1 MDQAAGNA
9 PILQV
14 RKLTKRFGGLTAVKD
29 LNFELRTGEIFGL
42 IGPNGSG
49 KSTAMKAIMGIERPT
64 AGEVVFQGENIAGLP
79 AHKIARKGFGMVFQ
93 HSRPL
98 NRQTVLENIMVA
110 LLPDSL
116 FMLFADKALTE
127 RAEWIANRVG
137 LGAVMDRKPPTL
149 PFADLRRLELAK
161 AIARDP
167 KVVLVDEPFAGLTLA
182 EVGTFSEL
190 IRSFRD
196 EGRAVMLVDHNV
208 KSVAALVDRVL
219 AMYLGEEIVTG
230 RADEVMKNETVRR
243 VYLGGAIETS
253 ARPETSFKDKVPLL
267 QVENVSVHYGK
278 AQALENVSIHV
289 HEGEFVSIVG
299 LNGAGKTTLFN
310 TISGFLPYSGEI
322 VRGGEKL
329 RGIKPGEDRPQRPGA
344 MPGIARIV
352 RRDERAGKSRS
363 RRSASDRRGEGE
375 AAQLAVRTVSDPE
388 GAPGPDGADAE
399 RRRAADAGNRPRAD
413 DAAQNPDPRRADAGA
428 GAGHSRIAVE
438 GAGKTA
444 PDHADHRAARRAERD
459 FCLAACRPRL
469 CARACADRLG
479 RRSRPLRRRGGCGLP
494 LSQGRENFPSVPPA

>member
-1 MDQAAGNA
+1 MDAASNA
-9 PILQV
+9 PVLEV
-14 RKLTKRFGGLTAVKD
+14 RGLTKRFGGLTAVKNLSLD
-29 LNFELRTGEIFGL
+29 LRAGEIFGL

-64 AGEVVFQGENIAGLP
+64 AGDVMFQGENIAGLP

-127 RAEWIANRVG
+127 RAKWIANRVG
-137 LGAVMDRKPPTL
+137 LGAVMDRRPPTL

-196 EGRAVMLVDHNV
+196 EGRAVLLVDHNV

-230 RADEVMKNETVRR
+230 RADEVMRNETVRR

-253 ARPETSFKDKVPLL
+253 ARPGNQL
-267 QVENVSVHYGK
+267 QGQGAAAAGRER
-278 AQALENVSIHV
+278 QRALRQ
-289 HEGEFVSIVG
+289 GA
-299 LNGAGKTTLFN
+299 GAGKRLD
-310 TISGFLPYSGEI
+310 PCA
-322 VRGGEKL
+322 
-329 RGIKPGEDRPQRPGA
+329 PGRIRLGRRPQRRRQDHAVQHHLGLSALHRRNRPRRRKAARHQPGAHRAQRHRA
-344 MPGIARIV
+344 MPGIARTV
-352 RRDERAGKSRS
+352 RRDERARKSRS
-363 RRSASDRRGEGE
+363 RRPASVAEDKDKQMAWLFELFPILKERQGQMAQTLSGGEQQMLAIGRALMMQPKILILDEPTLGLAPVILEQLSKALEKLRQTTPITVLLGEQNVTFALPHADRVYVLEHARIVWEGDPGRFAAEAGEGY
-375 AAQLAVRTVSDPE
+375 L
-388 GAPGPDGADAE
+388 
-399 RRRAADAGNRPRAD
+399 
-413 DAAQNPDPRRADAGA
+413 
-428 GAGHSRIAVE
+428 
-438 GAGKTA
+438 
-444 PDHADHRAARRAERD
+444 
-459 FCLAACRPRL
+459 
-469 CARACADRLG
+469 
-479 RRSRPLRRRGGCGLP
+479 
-494 LSQGRENFPSVPPA
+494 

>member
-1 MDQAAGNA
+1 MDATTNN
-9 PILQV
+9 PPVLEV
-14 RKLTKRFGGLTAVKD
+14 RGLTKRFGGLTAVKNLD
-29 LNFELRTGEIFGL
+29 LDVHAGEIFGL

-49 KSTAMKAIMGIERPT
+49 KSTAMKSIMGIERPT
-64 AGEVVFQGENIAGLP
+64 AGKVIFQGENVAGLP
-79 AHKIARKGFGMVFQ
+79 SHKIARKGFGMVFQ

-116 FMLFADKALTE
+116 LMLFPDKVLTE
-127 RAEWIANRVG
+127 RARWIANRVG
-137 LGAVMDRKPPTL
+137 LGAVMDRRPPTL

-182 EVGTFSEL
+182 EVGVFSEL

-196 EGRAVMLVDHNV
+196 EGRAVLLVDHNV

-230 RADEVMKNETVRR
+230 RADDVMRNETVRR

-289 HEGEFVSIVG
+289 HQGEFVSVVG

-322 VRGGEKL
+322 VRDGEQLRGVSPAKIARSGIVQCPESRELFGEMTVRENLDLGGQHLTWLFELFPILKERQGQLAQTLSGGEQQMLAIGRALMMQPKILILDEPTLGLAPVILEQLSKALEKL
-329 RGIKPGEDRPQRPGA
+329 RQTTPITVLLGEQNVTFALPHADRVYVLEH
-344 MPGIARIV
+344 ARIV
-352 RRDERAGKSRS
+352 W
-363 RRSASDRRGEGE
+363 EG
-375 AAQLAVRTVSDPE
+375 DP
-388 GAPGPDGADAE
+388 GRFAE
-399 RRRAADAGNRPRAD
+399 E
-413 DAAQNPDPRRADAGA
+413 AGA
-428 GAGHSRIAVE
+428 GY
-438 GAGKTA
+438 
-444 PDHADHRAARRAERD
+444 
-459 FCLAACRPRL
+459 L
-469 CARACADRLG
+469 
-479 RRSRPLRRRGGCGLP
+479 
-494 LSQGRENFPSVPPA
+494 